1 LLKNKFLSLA
11 LHGVLLGLL
20 WTDSAQADFFS
31 SRDNATRGPELLKW
45 DPSARSAGMGG
56 AYVSVAD
63 DMGALYWNPAGLQQ
77 LDRPDLQ
84 LSHTRVFGDQ
94 SVSVAGVGWP
104 TWRAGHRETWG
115 IGVTYLAMDPFDVVS
130 ENNAV
135 GQARVSEGV
144 ASLAYARPLG
154 SVQVGVAAKYIRQD
168 LYVVQGQTYALDVGL
183 FQESENKRWSWGIAA
198 ANMGPAL
205 TLGNKD
211 IGLPLVIR
219 TGVRGLFSQGTHGKW
234 LVSLQGDAPID
245 DQVQGHAG
253 VEYQTVLGGEWRAAL
268 RGGIQTQEALGQ
280 WALGA
285 SLERGALAL
294 HYTFSENED
303 LGAVNR
309 FELALKFGSPLAQET
324 ERHTLIN
331 QARASLQTGDIP
343 LAQDS
348 LDRLKTLSPR
358 DREAEKLRQTLR
370 AAVWETLDPVTLLQ
384 QGQQAVT
391 AGDLDAAASFFRKLL
406 AVQPEHREGTA
417 ALAHVEN
424 TIAARQLAQTR
435 QHVIRQRTNRI
446 NKLVGLA
453 RQNMGARQW
462 DAAIPRW
469 REVLALDRHYTEA
482 KNGIV
487 TCRKSIYEEAITAQK
502 SGDTERARHLFLKLH
517 AAGGPLE
524 DSERRLNGINNA
536 TKEKARKRSAAAYQ
550 EGREAYRQG
559 ELVKAQTLFQEALK
573 GQPND
578 KAIQR
583 ALERVEEELDRRRTP

>member
-1 LLKNKFLSLA
+1 MGS
-11 LHGVLLGLL
+11 V
-20 WTDSAQADFFS
+20 QADFFS

-45 DPSARSAGMGG
+45 DPSARSAAMGG
-56 AYVSVAD
+56 SYVSVAD
-63 DMGALYWNPAGLQQ
+63 DLGALYWNPAGLQQ

-115 IGVTYLAMDPFDVVS
+115 IGVTYLAMEPFDVVS
-130 ENNAV
+130 EYNTV
-135 GQARVSEGV
+135 GQARVSEGI

-154 SVQVGVAAKYIRQD
+154 PVQMGVTAKYIRQD
-168 LYVVQGQTYALDVGL
+168 LYIVQGQTYALDVGL

-219 TGVRGLFSQGTHGKW
+219 TGVRGLFSQGTHRKW

-253 VEYQTVLGGEWRAAL
+253 IEYQTVLGGEWRAAL

-285 SLERGALAL
+285 SLERSALAL

-309 FELALKFGSPLAQET
+309 FEVALKFGSPLAQET
-324 ERHTLIN
+324 QRHALII
-331 QARASLQTGDIP
+331 QARAALQTGDIP
-343 LAQDS
+343 IAQDS
-348 LDRLKTLSPR
+348 LDRLKTLAPK
-358 DREAEKLRQTLR
+358 DHEAEKLRQTLR
-370 AAVWETLDPVTLLQ
+370 AAVWDTLDPVTLFQ
-384 QGQQAVT
+384 QGQQAITV
-391 AGDLDAAASFFRKLL
+391 GDLDTAARFFRKLL
-406 AVQPEHREGTA
+406 AIQPDHREGAA
-417 ALAHVEN
+417 ALAHVESK
-424 TIAARQLAQTR
+424 IAARQLEQTR
-435 QHVIRQRTNRI
+435 QHVLRQRTDRI

-453 RQNMGARQW
+453 RQNMAAAQW

-469 REVLALDRHYTEA
+469 REVLALDRSHTEA
-482 KNGIV
+482 LNGIGK
-487 TCRKSIYEEAITAQK
+487 CRKSIYEEALAAQK
-502 SGDTERARHLFLKLH
+502 TGDEDRARQLFIKLH

-524 DSERRLNGINNA
+524 DSERRLKGINDA
-536 TKEKARKRSAAAYQ
+536 TKEKARKRSATAYQ

-559 ELVKAQTLFQEALK
+559 ELTKAQTLFQEALK

-583 ALERVEEELDRRRTP
+583 ALERVEEELHRRGTP